1 MKPIK
6 IMITRFSSVTVLI
19 LALCFNILTANDSS
33 YDPLNTSTNEKFE
46 THDFLVKDKK
56 RDREIPL
63 KVYLPNTD
71 SSSPVVLFSHGL
83 GGSKDN
89 NPYLGNHWAKRG
101 YVAVFMQHA
110 GSDETVWKGVKP
122 REMMRAMRKA
132 ASAENAKLRYEDVP
146 ALIDTLES
154 WNSIKA
160 HPLHQKL
167 DLSNI
172 GMSGHS
178 FGAITTQAVS
188 GQQAIGGLVKFTDDR
203 IKAAVAF
210 SPSSPRV
217 GKPERAFGKVKI
229 PWMLMTGTKDLSPIG
244 NASLESRLSVYP
256 ALPKGDKYELVL
268 KDAEHSAF
276 SERALSG
283 DKQTR
288 NPNHH
293 KAIKALST
301 AFWDAYLKD
310 DQEAKAWLK
319 SEQVRDI
326 LEEEDR
332 WQKK

>member
-1 MKPIK
+1 
-6 IMITRFSSVTVLI
+6 MITPISSVTVLI
-19 LALCFNILTANDSS
+19 LALSINFLTAKDSS
-33 YDPLNTSTNEKFE
+33 YDPLKTLEDAIIE
-46 THDFLVKDKK
+46 THDFVVKDKK
-56 RDREIPL
+56 RNREIPV
-63 KVYLPNTD
+63 KVYLPNSD

-101 YVAVFMQHA
+101 YLAVFMQHA
-110 GSDETVWKGVKP
+110 GSDESVWKGVKP
-122 REMMRAMRKA
+122 REMMNALKKA

-146 ALIDTLES
+146 ALIDSLES
-154 WNSIKA
+154 WNSKKD
-160 HPLHQKL
+160 HPLYQKL
-167 DLSNI
+167 DLSII

-188 GQQAIGGLVKFTDDR
+188 GQQAIGGLINYTEDR

-210 SPSSPRV
+210 SPSSPQI

-229 PWMLMTGTKDLSPIG
+229 PWMLMTGTKDISPVG
-244 NASLESRLSVYP
+244 NADLDSRLSVFP

-268 KDAEHSAF
+268 DGAEHSAF

-293 KAIKALST
+293 KTILALST
-301 AFWDAYLKD
+301 AFWDAYLRKD
-310 DQEAKAWLK
+310 KDAKAWLK
-319 SEQVRDI
+319 SDQVRDV